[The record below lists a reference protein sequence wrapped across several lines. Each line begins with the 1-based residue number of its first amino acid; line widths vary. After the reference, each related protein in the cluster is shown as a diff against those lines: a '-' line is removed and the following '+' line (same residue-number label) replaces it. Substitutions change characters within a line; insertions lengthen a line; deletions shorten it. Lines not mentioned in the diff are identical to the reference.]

1 MNDLEAYKRKLV
13 ADVRERADDKGILEQ
28 DAFFEEAC
36 EILRESNAITGYEHA
51 YCHYGRRT
59 PKFIACDG
67 YDPDALDLDES
78 IVLIACDDDYSLRT
92 DSKVITIQ
100 STNAQT
106 YFKAMRRFVVQACG
120 GTFNGADESDPVYA
134 LADYIHEHASEVSRF
149 RLYFITDRQYNGR
162 DASLRNLPEVELSNG
177 TCIPVESYILDIQK
191 LMEASN
197 PSGMME
203 HSPIILESPLRAVKA
218 LDSNPDVDTYLL
230 FVSGET
236 LADWYQERGSKLM
249 ESNVR
254 SFLSMRG
261 KVNDGIRKTINTQ
274 PEYFVAYNNGLTA
287 TASSVITDN
296 FGCISRLDDL
306 QIVNGGQT
314 TASLFY
320 TRKKDKTDLSKVFV
334 PMKLVVVGN
343 EAKEDL
349 IPDISRYTNSQN
361 KVAEADFSSN
371 SDYQVKLQQLSQ
383 QIFTPMINGA
393 ERTHWYYERTRGQYD
408 NEKNRFASATER
420 KRFEKLNPRKQRI
433 KMVDAP
439 KYLVCWDQK
448 PYVASLGA
456 QKCFAIFAKEQ
467 SKNEHI
473 DEELDQ
479 EYFEQLVCKRIIFD
493 TLYKRIKQADW
504 YRGAY
509 QANITEYAIAKY
521 SYDLSKAGKKC
532 DFASIW
538 HSQSIDESMIASLL
552 QAGKQASSIL
562 NEEERPTQ
570 NVSEWAKKED
580 CWNQLKHLPSCLP
593 NDAYDDAD
601 NASFS
606 STTTVMPT
614 SIETVSSLSH
624 TTNGTASPNTGGHKS
639 AYRSGPRH
647 KRASTQA
654 DTCNLSTTEW
664 QSFPISVCRSLL
676 AFAAKNRLL
685 SRESQEALHVL
696 INQKDDEQVNTD
708 ALNYLLE
715 RAVSKGFQI
724 ESADPEAS
732 LKTKESN
739 VSSETE
745 EHRVFLENIPDQTWQ
760 TILQWA
766 ERHDQ
771 MNTEILGCMA
781 KLSEKTNR
789 LADDQTDLLWNFRSQ
804 MLLAGFPKSQ
814 FAPAPTNH

>member
-1 MNDLEAYKRKLV
+1 MHIA
-13 ADVRERADDKGILEQ
+13 ILENT
-28 DAFFEEAC
+28 
-36 EILRESNAITGYEHA
+36 R
-51 YCHYGRRT
+51 
-59 PKFIACDG
+59 K
-67 YDPDALDLDES
+67 
-78 IVLIACDDDYSLRT
+78 
-92 DSKVITIQ
+92 
-100 STNAQT
+100 
-106 YFKAMRRFVVQACG
+106 G
-120 GTFNGADESDPVYA
+120 GTCVKGY
-134 LADYIHEHASEVSRF
+134 LLLI
-149 RLYFITDRQYNGR
+149 
-162 DASLRNLPEVELSNG
+162 
-177 TCIPVESYILDIQK
+177 C
-191 LMEASN
+191 
-197 PSGMME
+197 
-203 HSPIILESPLRAVKA
+203 LRA
-218 LDSNPDVDTYLL
+218 
-230 FVSGET
+230 
-236 LADWYQERGSKLM
+236 
-249 ESNVR
+249 
-254 SFLSMRG
+254 
-261 KVNDGIRKTINTQ
+261 
-274 PEYFVAYNNGLTA
+274 EYFVAYNNGLTA

-532 DFASIW
+532 DFTSIW
-538 HSQSIDESMIASLL
+538 HNQSINESMTASLL
-552 QAGKQASSIL
+552 RAGKQASSIL

-570 NVSEWAKKED
+570 NVSEWAKKR
-580 CWNQLKHLPSCLP
+580 
-593 NDAYDDAD
+593 
-601 NASFS
+601 
-606 STTTVMPT
+606 
-614 SIETVSSLSH
+614 
-624 TTNGTASPNTGGHKS
+624 G
-639 AYRSGPRH
+639 
-647 KRASTQA
+647 
-654 DTCNLSTTEW
+654 
-664 QSFPISVCRSLL
+664 
-676 AFAAKNRLL
+676 
-685 SRESQEALHVL
+685 
-696 INQKDDEQVNTD
+696 
-708 ALNYLLE
+708 LLE
-715 RAVSKGFQI
+715 
-724 ESADPEAS
+724 SAQAF
-732 LKTKESN
+732 T
-739 VSSETE
+739 
-745 EHRVFLENIPDQTWQ
+745 FLLTQ
-760 TILQWA
+760 
-766 ERHDQ
+766 
-771 MNTEILGCMA
+771 
-781 KLSEKTNR
+781 
-789 LADDQTDLLWNFRSQ
+789 
-804 MLLAGFPKSQ
+804 
-814 FAPAPTNH
+814 

>member
-1 MNDLEAYKRKLV
+1 M
-13 ADVRERADDKGILEQ
+13 
-28 DAFFEEAC
+28 
-36 EILRESNAITGYEHA
+36 
-51 YCHYGRRT
+51 
-59 PKFIACDG
+59 
-67 YDPDALDLDES
+67 
-78 IVLIACDDDYSLRT
+78 
-92 DSKVITIQ
+92 
-100 STNAQT
+100 
-106 YFKAMRRFVVQACG
+106 
-120 GTFNGADESDPVYA
+120 
-134 LADYIHEHASEVSRF
+134 
-149 RLYFITDRQYNGR
+149 
-162 DASLRNLPEVELSNG
+162 ELSNG
-177 TCIPVESYILDIQK
+177 TGIPVESYILDIQK

-197 PSGMME
+197 PSGMAE
-203 HSPIILESPLRAVKA
+203 HSPIILKSPLRAVKA

-261 KVNDGIRKTINTQ
+261 KVNDGIRKTISTQ

-349 IPDISRYTNSQN
+349 VPDISRYTNSQN
-361 KVAEADFSSN
+361 KVAEADFSSEFA
-371 SDYQVKLQQLSQ
+371 VKLQQLSQ

-408 NEKNRFASATER
+408 NERNRFTSVAER

-473 DEELDQ
+473 DEELNQ
-479 EYFEQLVCKRIIFD
+479 EYFKQLVCKRIIFD
-493 TLYKRIKQADW
+493 TLYKHIKQANW

-521 SYDLSKAGKKC
+521 SYDLSKADQKC
-532 DFASIW
+532 NFAFIW
-538 HSQSIDESMIASLL
+538 HNQSIAESMLVPLL
-552 QAGKQASSIL
+552 RAGKQASDIL
-562 NEEERPTQ
+562 NGEERPTQ
-570 NVSEWAKKED
+570 NVSEWAKKEE
-580 CWNQLKHLPSCLP
+580 CWKQLKHLPSCLS
-593 NDAYDDAD
+593 NDAYDDNAD
-601 NASFS
+601 GTS
-606 STTTVMPT
+606 SNSATTVMP
-614 SIETVSSLSH
+614 SPIEIASSPSH
-624 TTNGTASPNTGGHKS
+624 MIGETASPKTEEHKTTYS
-639 AYRSGPRH
+639 FGPRH
-647 KRASTQA
+647 KHASTQA
-654 DTCNLSTTEW
+654 DTCNLSVSEW
-664 QSFPISVCRSLL
+664 QSFPISTCRNLL
-676 AFAAKNRLL
+676 TFAIRNRLL
-685 SRESQEALHVL
+685 SSKSQESLHAL
-696 INQKDDEQVNTD
+696 INQEDDEQINTN

-715 RAVSKGFQI
+715 RAVSRGFQLN
-724 ESADPEAS
+724 SANPE
-732 LKTKESN
+732 KEN
-739 VSSETE
+739 TVNSEIE
-745 EHRVFLENIPDQTWQ
+745 EHRIFLENIPDQTWQ

-766 ERHDQ
+766 EKHGR
-771 MNTEILGCMA
+771 MSTEILGCIA
-781 KLSEKTNR
+781 RLSEKTNR
-789 LADDQTDLLWNFRSQ
+789 LTDDQTDLLWNFRSQ
-804 MLLAGFPKSQ
+804 MLLEGFPKSQ
-814 FAPAPTNH
+814 FAPMPNRPLF

>member
-1 MNDLEAYKRKLV
+1 MNNLEAYKRKLV

-78 IVLIACDDDYSLRT
+78 IVLIACDDDYSLRA

-100 STNAQT
+100 SANAQT
-106 YFKAMRRFVVQACG
+106 YFKAMRRFVIQACRG
-120 GTFNGADESDPVYA
+120 IFSEADESDPVYA
-134 LADYIHEHASEVSRF
+134 LADYIHEHANEVSRF

-162 DASLRNLPEVELSNG
+162 DTSLRNLPEVELSNG
-177 TCIPVESYILDIQK
+177 TGIPVESYILDIQK

-197 PSGMME
+197 PSGMAE
-203 HSPIILESPLRAVKA
+203 HSPIILKSPLRAVKA

-261 KVNDGIRKTINTQ
+261 KVNDGIRKTISTQ

-371 SDYQVKLQQLSQ
+371 SDYQVKLQQLSK
-383 QIFTPMINGA
+383 QILTPMINGA

-408 NEKNRFASATER
+408 NEKNRFVSATER

-538 HSQSIDESMIASLL
+538 HNQSIDESMIESLL

-580 CWNQLKHLPSCLP
+580 CWNQLKHLPSCL
-593 NDAYDDAD
+593 NDTHDDAD
-601 NASFS
+601 DTSFNS
-606 STTTVMPT
+606 ATTVMSS
-614 SIETVSSLSH
+614 SIETVSSPSH
-624 TTNGTASPNTGGHKS
+624 ATDETASSNTDEHKP
-639 AYRSGPRH
+639 AYGSSPRH
-647 KRASTQA
+647 KRANAQA
-654 DTCNLSTTEW
+654 DTCNLSISEW
-664 QSFPISVCRSLL
+664 QSFPINTCRNLL
-676 AFAAKNRLL
+676 TFAIRNRLL
-685 SRESQEALHVL
+685 SSKSQESLHAL
-696 INQKDDEQVNTD
+696 INQEDDEQINTD

-715 RAVSKGFQI
+715 RAVSRGFQLD
-724 ESADPEAS
+724 SANPE
-732 LKTKESN
+732 KEN
-739 VSSETE
+739 TVNSEIE
-745 EHRVFLENIPDQTWQ
+745 EHRIFLENIPDQTWQ

-766 ERHDQ
+766 EKHGR
-771 MNTEILGCMA
+771 MSTEILGCIA
-781 KLSEKTNR
+781 RLSEKTNR
-789 LADDQTDLLWNFRSQ
+789 LTDDQTDLLWNFRSQ

-814 FAPAPTNH
+814 FAPMPNRPLF

>member
-1 MNDLEAYKRKLV
+1 
-13 ADVRERADDKGILEQ
+13 
-28 DAFFEEAC
+28 
-36 EILRESNAITGYEHA
+36 
-51 YCHYGRRT
+51 
-59 PKFIACDG
+59 
-67 YDPDALDLDES
+67 
-78 IVLIACDDDYSLRT
+78 
-92 DSKVITIQ
+92 
-100 STNAQT
+100 
-106 YFKAMRRFVVQACG
+106 
-120 GTFNGADESDPVYA
+120 
-134 LADYIHEHASEVSRF
+134 
-149 RLYFITDRQYNGR
+149 
-162 DASLRNLPEVELSNG
+162 
-177 TCIPVESYILDIQK
+177 
-191 LMEASN
+191 
-197 PSGMME
+197 
-203 HSPIILESPLRAVKA
+203 
-218 LDSNPDVDTYLL
+218 
-230 FVSGET
+230 
-236 LADWYQERGSKLM
+236 M

-261 KVNDGIRKTINTQ
+261 KVNDGIRKTISTQ

-349 IPDISRYTNSQN
+349 VPDISRYTNSQN

-408 NEKNRFASATER
+408 NERNRFTSVAER

-473 DEELDQ
+473 DEELNQ

-493 TLYKRIKQADW
+493 TLYKHIKQANW

-521 SYDLSKAGKKC
+521 SYDLSKADQKC
-532 DFASIW
+532 NFAFIW
-538 HSQSIDESMIASLL
+538 HNQSIAESMLVPLL
-552 QAGKQASSIL
+552 RAGKQASDIL
-562 NEEERPTQ
+562 NGEERPTQ
-570 NVSEWAKKED
+570 NVSEWAKKEE
-580 CWNQLKHLPSCLP
+580 CWKQLKHLPSCLS
-593 NDAYDDAD
+593 NDAYDDNAD
-601 NASFS
+601 GTS
-606 STTTVMPT
+606 SNSATTVMP
-614 SIETVSSLSH
+614 SPIEIASSPSH
-624 TTNGTASPNTGGHKS
+624 MIGETASPKTEEHKTTYS
-639 AYRSGPRH
+639 FGPRH
-647 KRASTQA
+647 KHASTQA
-654 DTCNLSTTEW
+654 DTCNLSVSEW
-664 QSFPISVCRSLL
+664 QSFPISTCRNLL
-676 AFAAKNRLL
+676 TFAIRNRLL
-685 SRESQEALHVL
+685 SSKSQESLHAL
-696 INQKDDEQVNTD
+696 INQEDDEQININ

-715 RAVSKGFQI
+715 CAVSRGFQLN
-724 ESADPEAS
+724 SANPE
-732 LKTKESN
+732 KEN
-739 VSSETE
+739 TVNSEIE
-745 EHRVFLENIPDQTWQ
+745 EHRIFLENIPDQTWQ

-766 ERHDQ
+766 EKHGR
-771 MNTEILGCMA
+771 MSTEILGCIA
-781 KLSEKTNR
+781 RLSEKTNR
-789 LADDQTDLLWNFRSQ
+789 LTDDQTDLLWNFRSQ

-814 FAPAPTNH
+814 FAPMPNRPLF

>member
-1 MNDLEAYKRKLV
+1 MNNLEAYKRKLV

-78 IVLIACDDDYSLRT
+78 IVLIACDDDYSLRA

-100 STNAQT
+100 SANAQT
-106 YFKAMRRFVVQACG
+106 YFKAMRRFVIQACRG
-120 GTFNGADESDPVYA
+120 IFSEADESDPVYA
-134 LADYIHEHASEVSRF
+134 LADYIHEHANEVSRF

-162 DASLRNLPEVELSNG
+162 DTSLRNLPEVELSNG
-177 TCIPVESYILDIQK
+177 TGIPVESYILDIQK

-197 PSGMME
+197 PSGMAE
-203 HSPIILESPLRAVKA
+203 HSPIILKSPLRAVKA

-261 KVNDGIRKTINTQ
+261 KVNDGIRKTISTQ

-349 IPDISRYTNSQN
+349 VPDISRYTNSQN

-408 NEKNRFASATER
+408 NERNRFTSVAER

-473 DEELDQ
+473 DEELNQ
-479 EYFEQLVCKRIIFD
+479 EYFKQLVCKRIIFD
-493 TLYKRIKQADW
+493 TLYKHIKQANW

-521 SYDLSKAGKKC
+521 SYDLSKADQKC
-532 DFASIW
+532 NFAFIW
-538 HSQSIDESMIASLL
+538 HNQSIAESMLVPLL
-552 QAGKQASSIL
+552 RAGKQASDIL
-562 NEEERPTQ
+562 NGEERPTQ
-570 NVSEWAKKED
+570 NVSEWAKKEE
-580 CWNQLKHLPSCLP
+580 CWKQLKHLPSCLF
-593 NDAYDDAD
+593 NDAYDDNVD
-601 NASFS
+601 GTS
-606 STTTVMPT
+606 SNSATTVMP
-614 SIETVSSLSH
+614 SPIEIASSPSH
-624 TTNGTASPNTGGHKS
+624 MIGETASPKTEEHKTTYS
-639 AYRSGPRH
+639 FGPRH
-647 KRASTQA
+647 KHASTQA
-654 DTCNLSTTEW
+654 DTCNLSVSEW
-664 QSFPISVCRSLL
+664 QSFPISTCRNLL
-676 AFAAKNRLL
+676 TFAIRNRLL
-685 SRESQEALHVL
+685 SSKSQESLHAL
-696 INQKDDEQVNTD
+696 INQEDDEQINTN

-715 RAVSKGFQI
+715 RAVSRGFQLN
-724 ESADPEAS
+724 SANPE
-732 LKTKESN
+732 KEN
-739 VSSETE
+739 TVNSEIE
-745 EHRVFLENIPDQTWQ
+745 EHRIFLENIPDQTWQ

-766 ERHDQ
+766 EKHGR
-771 MNTEILGCMA
+771 MSTEILGCIA
-781 KLSEKTNR
+781 RLSEKTNR
-789 LADDQTDLLWNFRSQ
+789 LTDDQTDLLWNFRSQ

-814 FAPAPTNH
+814 FAPMPNRPLF